1 MKHPETEASNLL
13 RRFKI
18 EKLPVPVEDIAHQLG
33 VLLSF
38 RPFAG
43 DISGMLFREGELC
56 VLGVNSAHAHTRQRF
71 TIAHELGHLILHE
84 GKPMFVD
91 KLIRVN
97 MRDSKSSLGS
107 DKEEV
112 QANRFAAELIM
123 PRDLIVKESKKRYQR
138 LHSKRELDII
148 QELADL
154 CEVSTSAMEYRL
166 VNLGIINPQ

>member
-1 MKHPETEASNLL
+1 
-13 RRFKI
+13 
-18 EKLPVPVEDIAHQLG
+18 
-33 VLLSF
+33 
-38 RPFAG
+38 
-43 DISGMLFREGELC
+43 
-56 VLGVNSAHAHTRQRF
+56 
-71 TIAHELGHLILHE
+71 
-84 GKPMFVD
+84 MFVD